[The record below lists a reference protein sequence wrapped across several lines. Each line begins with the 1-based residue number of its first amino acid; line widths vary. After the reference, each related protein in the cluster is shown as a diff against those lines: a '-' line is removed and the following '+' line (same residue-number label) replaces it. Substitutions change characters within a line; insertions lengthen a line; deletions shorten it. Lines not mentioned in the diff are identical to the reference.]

1 MVATSSIQWVTTHWA
16 QFFKRTK
23 TKSESMKNCKIH
35 NIKRTKNIKL
45 YKQMNKSLKEEEQ
58 LKLTVI
64 IISIIHSERYEHDI
78 FGAYT

>member
-1 MVATSSIQWVTTHWA
+1 MKSI
-16 QFFKRTK
+16 FK
-23 TKSESMKNCKIH
+23 
-35 NIKRTKNIKL
+35 KL

-64 IISIIHSERYEHDI
+64 IILIIHSERYEHDI